1 MIRPPQVRECPECGG
16 ALENG
21 FVNAPTAG
29 IMWSIL
35 PTKWMGIFNSNVEKL
50 QKDWW
55 GFPKLTKENLPSV
68 RCRECKLV
76 LIRYTGKGDTQSAE

>member
-1 MIRPPQVRECPECGG
+1 
-16 ALENG
+16 
-21 FVNAPTAG
+21 
-29 IMWSIL
+29 MWSIL

-55 GFPKLTKENLPSV
+55 GFPKLSKENLPSV

-76 LIRYTGKGDTQSAE
+76 LIRYTGTSDTQPAERVT